1 MTLEEAYIRRKQENM
16 ALKRENAS
24 LSATVEALRKGTYS
38 NPEKIAHLKKISELT
53 RKLQEQE
60 RIKERYK
67 TLYEKEKDNTYDL
80 YGKIYTLEETI
91 QSLQWQVDCLEGKSS
106 R

>member
-53 RKLQEQE
+53 RKLKEQE

-67 TLYEKEKDNTYDL
+67 TLYEKEKDGVNEFQALLRLTQN
-80 YGKIYTLEETI
+80 KPYTLQELC
-91 QSLQWQVDCLEGKSS
+91 SAGC
-106 R
+106 